1 MNRKKFAGYMVKAI
15 TLLFDLKSTEEK
27 VELVQPLETLT
38 KMGKAN
44 LMLEDDLETNENKAI
59 NWPQIDCTLC

>member
-1 MNRKKFAGYMVKAI
+1 MNRRKFAGYMVKAI
-15 TLLFDLKSTEEK
+15 SLLFDLKSEEEK

-44 LMLEDDLETNENKAI
+44 LILEDESETNEIKQI

>member
-15 TLLFDLKSTEEK
+15 SLLFDLKSSEEY
-27 VELVQPLETLT
+27 VELVSPLEALT

-44 LMLEDDLETNENKAI
+44 LMLEDD
-59 NWPQIDCTLC
+59 